1 MKKLAILIFI
11 AATTILAGIELDLQE
26 CVQLALENNK
36 ELQSAKEE
44 VEVYKQEY
52 RNVRGNLFPQL
63 SLTAG
68 FQHKRTEMPESA
80 NFSYIPATS
89 LLDTTATA
97 NDQMLAGYVDNA
109 YDAILPEDIQKENS
123 LSSSVKLE
131 QAVFTGGKLINGIK
145 IANKLYHLQEKKY
158 FVVKQDIIYDTKDKY
173 YQAILAQNVVKIQQD
188 ALELAKEYYQK
199 VKNMYEQGLVS
210 EYDLL
215 RSELEVAKLEPQLKE
230 AQKNV
235 ELALESLK
243 NHLNLQENIV
253 LIEDIELP
261 NMQEFALESALREGL
276 NNRTELEL
284 SEINTEV
291 SQVNL
296 RYQKGNFLPN
306 IGISAEYNY
315 FGQNENSIE
324 SDDWG
329 NYYQVGIGFSMPLF
343 TGFSNSAKIA
353 KAKHKLKQAKY
364 NHQDLQEKIKLQIK
378 NAYLTWQKNMEK
390 VETQKKNRE
399 LAQKGLEIA
408 EARYANQV
416 SDQLEVFDAQLQ
428 VKVARLNYMNTVYDT
443 IMAYEELLK
452 AIGREL

>member
-145 IANKLYHLQEKKY
+145 IANKLYNIQEKRY
-158 FVVKQDIIYDTKDKY
+158 FLVKQDIIYNTKDKY
-173 YQAILAQNVVKIQQD
+173 YSAILAQNVVEIKKD
-188 ALELAKEYYQK
+188 ALQFAKEYYQK
-199 VKNMYEQGLVS
+199 VKKMYNQGLVS

-215 RSELEVAKLEPQLKE
+215 RAELEVAKLEPEVQEALKN
-230 AQKNV
+230 AA
-235 ELALESLK
+235 LALESLK
-243 NHLNLQENIV
+243 NYLNLEEEISLAGDIV
-253 LIEDIELP
+253 LP
-261 NMQEFALESALREGL
+261 NMQEFNLENALQEGL
-276 NNRTELEL
+276 KMRTELEL
-284 SEINTEV
+284 SKINLEV
-291 SQVNL
+291 SRVNL
-296 RYQKGNFLPN
+296 RYEKGNFLPN
-306 IGISAEYNY
+306 IGITAEYNY

-324 SDDWG
+324 NDDWG

-343 TGFSNSAKIA
+343 TGFSNSAKTA
-353 KAKHKLKQAKY
+353 KARHQLKQSQY
-364 NHQDLQEKIKLQIK
+364 SHQDLQEKIKLQIR
-378 NAYLTWQKNMEK
+378 NAYLTWQNNLKK
-390 VETQKKNRE
+390 LETQKKNRE

-408 EARYANQV
+408 QTRYENQV

-428 VKVARLNYMNTVYDT
+428 VKIARLNYRNSVYDT

-452 AIGREL
+452 SIGREL

>member
-131 QAVFTGGKLINGIK
+131 QAVFTGGKLINSIK
-145 IANKLYHLQEKKY
+145 IANKLYNIQEKRY
-158 FVVKQDIIYDTKDKY
+158 FLVKQDIIYNTKDKY
-173 YQAILAQNVVKIQQD
+173 YSAILAQNVVEIKKD
-188 ALELAKEYYQK
+188 ALQFAKEYYQK
-199 VKNMYEQGLVS
+199 VKKMYNQGLVS

-215 RSELEVAKLEPQLKE
+215 RAELEVAKLEPEVQEALKN
-230 AQKNV
+230 AA
-235 ELALESLK
+235 LALESLK
-243 NHLNLQENIV
+243 NYLNLEEEISLAGDIV
-253 LIEDIELP
+253 LP
-261 NMQEFALESALREGL
+261 NMQEFNLENALQEGL
-276 NNRTELEL
+276 KMRTELEL
-284 SEINTEV
+284 SKINLEV
-291 SQVNL
+291 SRLNL
-296 RYQKGNFLPN
+296 RYEKGNFLPN
-306 IGISAEYNY
+306 IGITAEYNY

-324 SDDWG
+324 DDDWG

-343 TGFSNSAKIA
+343 TGFSNSAKTA
-353 KAKHKLKQAKY
+353 KARHQLKQSQY
-364 NHQDLQEKIKLQIK
+364 SHQDLQEKIKLQIR
-378 NAYLTWQKNMEK
+378 NAYLTWQNNLKK
-390 VETQKKNRE
+390 LETQKKNRE

-408 EARYANQV
+408 QTRYENQV

-428 VKVARLNYMNTVYDT
+428 VKIARLNYRNSVYDT

-452 AIGREL
+452 SIGREL

>member
-1 MKKLAILIFI
+1 
-11 AATTILAGIELDLQE
+11 
-26 CVQLALENNK
+26 
-36 ELQSAKEE
+36 
-44 VEVYKQEY
+44 
-52 RNVRGNLFPQL
+52 
-63 SLTAG
+63 
-68 FQHKRTEMPESA
+68 
-80 NFSYIPATS
+80 
-89 LLDTTATA
+89 
-97 NDQMLAGYVDNA
+97 
-109 YDAILPEDIQKENS
+109 
-123 LSSSVKLE
+123 
-131 QAVFTGGKLINGIK
+131 
-145 IANKLYHLQEKKY
+145 
-158 FVVKQDIIYDTKDKY
+158 
-173 YQAILAQNVVKIQQD
+173 
-188 ALELAKEYYQK
+188 
-199 VKNMYEQGLVS
+199 MYNQGLVS

-215 RSELEVAKLEPQLKE
+215 RAELEVAKLEPQLKE

-253 LIEDIELP
+253 LTEDIELP
-261 NMQEFALESALREGL
+261 NMQEFVLESALREGL
-276 NNRTELEL
+276 NNRTELEM

-364 NHQDLQEKIKLQIK
+364 SHQDLQEKIKLQIK

-428 VKVARLNYMNTVYDT
+428 LKVARLNYMNTVYNT